1 MNEKERKG
9 SLFSR
14 VISKNKPLAE
24 FYEKREKK
32 IKTTFSA
39 FFYLL
44 PALIILGTFSLYPV
58 VKSLMMSFHT
68 DYNFFTG
75 EVYAYG
81 IDNFIYIFNDPDFH
95 LAMRNTFTFVI
106 GVVPTSI
113 IISLGISV
121 LLNSK
126 IRFRGLFRTIYFI
139 PFVTSVVAISIVWSW
154 IYHTE
159 YGIMNFFL
167 GFLGIDPIAWLTSPT
182 WSMPSIIIM
191 SIWRSLGYNIIIF
204 LAGLQNIDAKYYLA
218 AQIDG
223 ASKWQQFRN
232 ITLPLLS
239 PSIFFISIVSLIGGF
254 KVFDEIFALFDGR
267 PGPVSSALTIVYYI
281 YEKFYMEWE
290 FGIAS
295 AAAYALFLITFVF
308 TLIQM
313 YIGKKKVHY

>member
-1 MNEKERKG
+1 MHRK
-9 SLFSR
+9 
-14 VISKNKPLAE
+14 PT
-24 FYEKREKK
+24 
-32 IKTTFSA
+32 IKSTFKA
-39 FFYLL
+39 FLYLL
-44 PALIILGTFSLYPV
+44 PALTIISTFSFYPV
-58 VKSLMMSFHT
+58 VRSLLMSFHT

-75 EVYAYG
+75 EVYSYG
-81 IDNFIYIFNDPDFH
+81 IDNFIYIFNDPDFW
-95 LAMRNTFTFVI
+95 LAMRNTFLFVV
-106 GVVPTSI
+106 GVVPAAI
-113 IISLGISV
+113 VISLGISV

-126 IRFRGLFRTIYFI
+126 IKFRGLFRTIYFI

-154 IYHTE
+154 IYHSE
-159 YGIMNFFL
+159 YGILNYFL
-167 GFLGIDPIAWLTSPT
+167 GWFGIDPIAWLIDPA
-182 WSMPSIIIM
+182 WSMPAIIIM

-204 LAGLQNIDAKYYLA
+204 LAGLQNIDKKYYLA

-254 KVFDEIFALFDGR
+254 KVFDEVFALFDGR

-295 AAAYALFLITFVF
+295 AAAYALFVITLAF